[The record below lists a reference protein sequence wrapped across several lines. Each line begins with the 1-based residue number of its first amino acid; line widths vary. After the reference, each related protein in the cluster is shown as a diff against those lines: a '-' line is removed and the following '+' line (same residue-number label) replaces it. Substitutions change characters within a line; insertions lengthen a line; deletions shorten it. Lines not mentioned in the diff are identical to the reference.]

1 MITLLT
7 GDNSFEIRQAL
18 QKLQADFAGQAEMI
32 DGSELALRQLP
43 DLLMGATLFAD
54 QRLVIIKGL
63 SENAAVWNSLSD
75 WLPRI
80 PDEIHV
86 VLVEAKPDK
95 RTKTYKDVKATA
107 TVREF
112 AAWSDRDAVKA
123 EAWVQV
129 AAKEQG
135 ISLSRA
141 QAKLL
146 VERVG
151 IDQWQLYQALK
162 KLAAYPEVS
171 DALIR
176 EVIDATPSANVFA
189 LLETALRG
197 DGAKLH
203 EMIMTLETT
212 GEPYQLLALLGA
224 QVFQLAALTVTDKS
238 VEEVAKDLGAHPY
251 ALKQLAKLS
260 HNLTRAQAKK
270 IIAALAEADHDS
282 KTTGEDPWLLI
293 ERALQKIATL
303 NK

>member
-7 GDNSFEIRQAL
+7 GDNSFEILQAL
-18 QKLQADFAGQAEMI
+18 RKLRADFAGQAEMI
-32 DGSELALRQLP
+32 DGSELTLRQLP

-54 QRLVIIKGL
+54 RRLVIIRGL
-63 SENAAVWNSLSD
+63 SENTAVWNTLSD
-75 WLPRI
+75 WLERV

-95 RTKTYKDVKATA
+95 RTKTYKDLKAAA

-112 AAWSDRDAVKA
+112 TAWSERDVAKA
-123 EAWVQV
+123 EAWLQTT
-129 AAKEQG
+129 AKEQG
-135 ISLSRA
+135 ISLNRP
-141 QAKLL
+141 QARLL

-151 IDQWQLYQALK
+151 IDQWQLYQALE

-197 DGAKLH
+197 DGAKIH
-203 EMIMTLETT
+203 DMIGTLETT
-212 GEPYQLLALLGA
+212 SEPYQLLSLLGS
-224 QVFQLAALTVTDKS
+224 QVFQLAALTVTDKP
-238 VEEVAKDLGAHPY
+238 VEEIAKDIGAHPY
-251 ALKQLAKLS
+251 ALKQLARLS
-260 HNLTRAQAKK
+260 RNVSRAQAKK
-270 IIAALAEADHDS
+270 IVAALAEADHDS

-293 ERALQKIATL
+293 ERALQKIA
-303 NK
+303 NV